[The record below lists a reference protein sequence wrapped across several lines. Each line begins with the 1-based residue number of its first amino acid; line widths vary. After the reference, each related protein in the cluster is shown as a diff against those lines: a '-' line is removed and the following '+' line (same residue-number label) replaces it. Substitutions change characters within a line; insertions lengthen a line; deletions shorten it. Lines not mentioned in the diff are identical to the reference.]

1 MAKRSVTLTLDEDLR
16 QKIEKMAKAERR
28 SLSSMVEVALEDWL
42 RMREELHPQF
52 IADIKEALA
61 GVARGEIE
69 DYERS

>member
-1 MAKRSVTLTLDEDLR
+1 MAKRSVTLALSEELR
-16 QKIEKMAKAERR
+16 QKMESLAKMERR

-42 RMREELHPQF
+42 KAREDLHPQF
-52 IADIKEALA
+52 VADIKEALA

>member
-1 MAKRSVTLTLDEDLR
+1 MAKRSVTLTLDEELR
-16 QKIEKMAKAERR
+16 QKMESIAKAERR

-61 GVARGEIE
+61 GVERGEIE
-69 DYERS
+69 DYERG

>member
-16 QKIEKMAKAERR
+16 QRMEEMAKAERR

-69 DYERS
+69 DYEKS